1 MCINLCLVNWYALFN
16 VFLLVVFLTLGV
28 QSHERKKKPN
38 KQKQEQGKSIGTT
51 KMSRAYEK
59 KVQFLFK
66 FSKKLRC
73 VG

>member
-1 MCINLCLVNWYALFN
+1 MK
-16 VFLLVVFLTLGV
+16 
-28 QSHERKKKPN
+28 EKKKTN

-66 FSKKLRC
+66 FSKKLHC